1 MSLFN
6 SPSIKA
12 ALMEAARRKSQS
24 AGAQL
29 QTALGSNRS
38 AADQATNAYLDKA
51 TNFDAGESF
60 KEFAGGAYGE
70 FQTNLGKE
78 LKNLAGRS
86 VGAGRLDTGFFDE
99 DQGEVIT
106 SLGRDFQNTIAQGA
120 LQTAGLNQQ
129 NIAGLGNFGNERND
143 QYLSLLSGQLDREQ
157 AEKNAKRARKGALAG
172 GLLKFAGAGIGFL
185 AGGPIGAGIGAKLGG
200 MAGAGDVNDYGMV

>member
-1 MSLFN
+1 
-6 SPSIKA
+6 
-12 ALMEAARRKSQS
+12 MEAARRKSQS
-24 AGAQL
+24 AGGQL
-29 QTALGSNRS
+29 QSALGSNRD
-38 AADQATNAYLDKA
+38 AANLATDAYLSRA
-51 TNFDAGESF
+51 INFDADRSF
-60 KEFAGGAYGE
+60 KEFASGAYGD

-78 LKNLAGRS
+78 LRNLAGRS

-129 NIAGLGNFGNERND
+129 NIADLGNFGNERND

-157 AEKNAKRARKGALAG
+157 AAKNAKRARKGALTG
-172 GLLKFAGAGIGFL
+172 GLLKLAGAGIGFL
-185 AGGPIGAGIGAKLGG
+185 AGGPVGAAVGGKLAGSFGGASLD
-200 MAGAGDVNDYGMV
+200 DVNAYGNV